1 LFQALDLVFFGVLKK
16 LKASATG
23 EFDDDSVSAQITKLI
38 QAYEQ
43 TATSS
48 TIRGSFR
55 KAEFEHDTATRPF
68 KLRVV
73 EERLRGNRGFHEMW
87 ARDVSVE
94 SLSARRRAQRFGVI
108 NSEFLPE

>member
-1 LFQALDLVFFGVLKK
+1 MLKK

-23 EFDDDSVSAQITKLI
+23 EFHNDSVSAQITKRI

-43 TATSS
+43 TAISS

-55 KAEFEHDTATRPF
+55 KAGFEHDTVTRLF

-73 EERLRGNRGFHEMW
+73 EERLRGNPGFQEMW
-87 ARDVSVE
+87 VRDVSVE
-94 SLSARRRAQRFGVI
+94 SLSARRRA
-108 NSEFLPE
+108 